1 MDNIYLQ
8 DQLKSSKNQH
18 DIDLLNNYFKIG
30 FSLVALN
37 VANLS
42 KKDKNVDTDKLCE
55 HTSLA
60 LGPII
65 IPLIKD
71 IGSAIDA

>member
-42 KKDKNVDTDKLCE
+42 KKDKKVDTDKLCE

>member
-1 MDNIYLQ
+1 MKSNRAIRNITY
-8 DQLKSSKNQH
+8 DEFKAYVVINMSKFS
-18 DIDLLNNYFKIG
+18 DESRVRLNHTFK
-30 FSLVALN
+30 V
-37 VANLS
+37 
-42 KKDKNVDTDKLCE
+42 CE